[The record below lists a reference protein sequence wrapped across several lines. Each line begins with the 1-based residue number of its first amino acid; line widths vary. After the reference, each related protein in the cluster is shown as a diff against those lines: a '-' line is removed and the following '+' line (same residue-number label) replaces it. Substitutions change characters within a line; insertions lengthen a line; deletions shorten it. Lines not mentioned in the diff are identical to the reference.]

1 MASFQINSR
10 EIRSF
15 KLYKQTLE
23 LRTFFEEKN
32 RNGIFMMCDSLH
44 PTERI
49 LMRADL
55 AKNNLKINIVPKN
68 ITKFLFK
75 TKETNNIK
83 NLLSGSVVLIRDTN
97 NNALTEEQI
106 KFLFKQE
113 KMSIRFLFWNHQI
126 YRGSVLEK
134 YISLKSDEKD
144 KKVALITLTK
154 PINNLLNVY
163 LPFTLKSNYINV

>member
-113 KMSIRFLFWNHQI
+113 KMSIRFLF
-126 YRGSVLEK
+126 
-134 YISLKSDEKD
+134 
-144 KKVALITLTK
+144 
-154 PINNLLNVY
+154 
-163 LPFTLKSNYINV
+163 